1 MTVTETPVTEA
12 APPRLVRAR
21 VRKQATLR
29 IVTVTVVMIFF
40 AIPLVSMLDFST
52 RLLSGSRSGKAWS
65 ALLHLG
71 SLAETDSSYEP
82 LWDGLKV
89 SGWLV
94 LLTVAIMLVLV
105 VPTMIWIR
113 LRVPWLRRPMEFVC
127 LLPLTIPAIVLV
139 VGLGSIYRTIAR
151 LTGSTSAIWLC
162 LTYVVLALPFAY
174 RAIDAGLGA
183 IDIKTLGEAAR
194 SLGAGWWTVIG
205 RVVLPN
211 IRAAVVTACF
221 LSVALVLG
229 EFTIAY
235 LLSRNNLQT
244 GIFQVAQNDGRL
256 AVAMALTA
264 LVLGFLLLLA
274 LSFLSG
280 RRRGRRED

>member
-1 MTVTETPVTEA
+1 
-12 APPRLVRAR
+12 
-21 VRKQATLR
+21 
-29 IVTVTVVMIFF
+29 
-40 AIPLVSMLDFST
+40 
-52 RLLSGSRSGKAWS
+52 
-65 ALLHLG
+65 
-71 SLAETDSSYEP
+71 
-82 LWDGLKV
+82 
-89 SGWLV
+89 
-94 LLTVAIMLVLV
+94 
-105 VPTMIWIR
+105 
-113 LRVPWLRRPMEFVC
+113 
-127 LLPLTIPAIVLV
+127 
-139 VGLGSIYRTIAR
+139 
-151 LTGSTSAIWLC
+151 
-162 LTYVVLALPFAY
+162 LALPFAY